1 MPDLLTIERLSAGY
15 GEAVVLSNVS
25 LSLVEGKA
33 LALLG
38 RNGMG
43 KTTLINTIVGVTR
56 RFGGTIALDGADI
69 TALRPEQRAHAGVG
83 WVPVDLA
90 LAITDSGREE
100 DRHFGNDPGDFV
112 VMNLDQDVV
121 VNSPLGGRFTAFGLQ
136 NILHWYRGSR
146 SIRDERVQEKWQ
158 VRKEPLASRGA

>member
-56 RFGGTIALDGADI
+56 RFGGSIALDGADI
-69 TALRPEQRAHAGVG
+69 TALRP
-83 WVPVDLA
+83 
-90 LAITDSGREE
+90 
-100 DRHFGNDPGDFV
+100 
-112 VMNLDQDVV
+112 
-121 VNSPLGGRFTAFGLQ
+121 
-136 NILHWYRGSR
+136 
-146 SIRDERVQEKWQ
+146 
-158 VRKEPLASRGA
+158 